1 MKLTPTQ
8 REVLAAIGRDAR
20 EVYRDDRPPY
30 TAYLRTAGSRERQVS
45 STIKALSKLGLI
57 QAGERERFIRF
68 FALTD
73 EGREMLAEIQRES

>member
-1 MKLTPTQ
+1 MKLSPTQ
-8 REVLAAIGRDAR
+8 REVLVAIGRSAR

-30 TAYLRTAGSRERQVS
+30 TAYLRTSDGQERQVS

-68 FALTD
+68 FELTD
-73 EGREMLAEIQRES
+73 KGREALGLET